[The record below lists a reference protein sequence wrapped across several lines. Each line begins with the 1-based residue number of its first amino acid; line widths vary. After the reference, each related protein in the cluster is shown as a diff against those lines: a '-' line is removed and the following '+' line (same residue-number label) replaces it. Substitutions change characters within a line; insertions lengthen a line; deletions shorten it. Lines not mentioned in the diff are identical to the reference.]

1 MERVPV
7 FLQAAITSVLHLH
20 SERGGILWMP
30 PHPFLPPRPPGFEPN
45 PMISQRVAARLKP
58 LSRPYSIPNL
68 KLQNNI
74 FDHFLKPIKF
84 WNYRDQHFNIS
95 SYMSYII
102 FILYRPYAP
111 PKIYSPQYSIY
122 TMAID
127 LGHARLP
134 YILMIRGAG
143 SGGSVLFNEI

>member
-7 FLQAAITSVLHLH
+7 FLQAAITSVLHLL

-84 WNYRDQHFNIS
+84 SRLPGPSILIYLHTCHILFL
-95 SYMSYII
+95 YYIDHMH
-102 FILYRPYAP
+102 P
-111 PKIYSPQYSIY
+111 PRSIEHSMIY
-122 TMAID
+122 TM
-127 LGHARLP
+127 
-134 YILMIRGAG
+134 
-143 SGGSVLFNEI
+143 VL